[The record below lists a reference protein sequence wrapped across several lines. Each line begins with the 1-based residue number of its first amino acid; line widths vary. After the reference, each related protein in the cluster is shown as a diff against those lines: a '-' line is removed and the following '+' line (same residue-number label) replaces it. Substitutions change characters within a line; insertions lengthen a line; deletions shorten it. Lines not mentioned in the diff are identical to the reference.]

1 MTSHCQPSV
10 KSQRGVKDIY
20 FKAYTKRA
28 LQTVSFIFAA
38 RKPRSPAKWIHLSP
52 CPEGREVGRASLTVP
67 TPLRGWRALHKRQA
81 TAKTKRWAI
90 LLGKSWVVLPNFSA
104 ILSKISE
111 MPDMPV
117 VTSSSAARGAGWG
130 CSLTRPEVQQHSLF
144 SNPSKA
150 RCLQPSFLYKP
161 SRSCGTGY

>member
-1 MTSHCQPSV
+1 MDP
-10 KSQRGVKDIY
+10 
-20 FKAYTKRA
+20 F
-28 LQTVSFIFAA
+28 VSLPGGT
-38 RKPRSPAKWIHLSP
+38 R
-52 CPEGREVGRASLTVP
+52 GRESIINCA

-117 VTSSSAARGAGWG
+117 VTSSSAASGAGWG

-150 RCLQPSFLYKP
+150 RCLQPFPALLPLQTFQKP
-161 SRSCGTGY
+161 PYQLLMGLLQLQHAA

>member
-1 MTSHCQPSV
+1 MDP
-10 KSQRGVKDIY
+10 
-20 FKAYTKRA
+20 F
-28 LQTVSFIFAA
+28 VSLPGGT
-38 RKPRSPAKWIHLSP
+38 R
-52 CPEGREVGRASLTVP
+52 GRESIINCA

-144 SNPSKA
+144 SNPNKA

-161 SRSCGTGY
+161 SRSRGTGYWWDCCSCSTLPDHGLSVYQGITTHAWAVDQSNHAHPQ